1 MSSKSW
7 SESSHPGSHDSGTGK
22 LEQSQTTSLSFVWYV
37 QSSARAYSCIWEGG
51 TDHFERLG
59 GGWDY
64 RFKQNVLCHVTVY
77 CVVLYCHT
85 MFLCRVVPSHI
96 VSRFV
101 IVIRILKCM
110 AVIM

>member
-1 MSSKSW
+1 MGRKTRTVLNDILGFCLLYP
-7 SESSHPGSHDSGTGK
+7 E
-22 LEQSQTTSLSFVWYV
+22 LCQSLFLYLG
-37 QSSARAYSCIWEGG
+37 GG

-85 MFLCRVVPSHI
+85 MCLCRVVPSRT

-101 IVIRILKCM
+101 MVIRILKCTIPGK
-110 AVIM
+110 VEP